1 MSYKIVYNVDGS
13 VIGKGFPDEESAYRE
28 LVRRGVTPK
37 QTANFSVYPEEGA
50 FSTKEPE
57 PVKST
62 TREQRMEAFGND
74 AEYWPGVAEEFMKG
88 NTGFNLGTLKA
99 GIGDFLSLPGRTIAA
114 YANNAIS
121 GGKPSDYKENYNL
134 GTRSEES
141 GNIFGKIARDPI
153 TPLLA
158 GGGRLLAEGVGIGA
172 NVGNKVL
179 GFFGRGAGKA
189 GEKIAA
195 AKIAPWIISPSTKNI
210 AEKMFDLGSKALGN
224 RTLGRT
230 VGGASAGAIEG
241 LGTEFVDAG
250 MNNREPSYMLGT
262 VLGGAFEGA
271 GELVQNL
278 LRSFGENLVRSSVA
292 AIMKG
297 NVNANVTKEE
307 IAEFLKDPK
316 NVEALKRVLE
326 QQSSGRNALPFS
338 GSDRGKTL
346 QGDVNDAMKKANA
359 TISDEK
365 ILNYNPDAE
374 YALYDNKTLFKPG
387 VRNAEDY
394 NYQREIFPIKEE
406 TDYIDRRNFK
416 NRSGKKLTRDYG
428 YQSNAEYN
436 LEKFADKYAGMMEDF
451 NNVTGV
457 VERPISK
464 DEQEF
469 IDFARKELEKDSK
482 IIKGYSP
489 LKVLN
494 SNKFLGDRMPF
505 SSSEMNRRV
514 EALKK
519 AHSSEGLSKDFINT
533 VKEIQTDATEGF
545 GKEMSDMI
553 NSSFNGSWNML
564 DRAFSYADPAKAPP
578 IAIRKELIDP
588 INKFADYLDEKSIKS
603 VGEIRFD
610 RNGKPYSVKPDVD
623 KYYFSYLAKIQDAL
637 RNIRNEKTL
646 RPENLVGI
654 YNDARMVNDVETMDK
669 ILEMMKEMGIS
680 KSGLEN
686 FKKKAANYSN
696 YYKARKAM
704 ENAKQDNTV
713 KGTLLNM
720 FVPQEGFNFKN
731 SLGYNLQGGNINIK
745 DLERPRYGSTR
756 TGRVSRFGYNLGRYP
771 VVNGESKDK

>member
-1 MSYKIVYNVDGS
+1 MTYRITSPTGEVRTGLTEIDVSNFKKSKQKKGIDPKAAGYKLEVEKEY
-13 VIGKGFPDEESAYRE
+13 DEQEE
-28 LVRRGVTPK
+28 TEK
-37 QTANFSVYPEEGA
+37 QP
-50 FSTKEPE
+50 
-57 PVKST
+57 T
-62 TREQRMEAFGND
+62 TREQRREAFGND
-74 AEYWPGVAEEFMKG
+74 AEYWPNVAEEFLKG

-99 GIGDFLSLPGRTIAA
+99 GIGDFLSLPGRTISA
-114 YANNAIS
+114 YANHALS
-121 GGKPSDYKENYNL
+121 GGDASNYKENFNL

-141 GNIFGKIARDPI
+141 GNMLDKIARDPV
-153 TPLLA
+153 TPLFS

-179 GFFGRGAGKA
+179 GLFGKGAGKV

-195 AKIAPWIISPSTKNI
+195 SNVSPLIVSPSTKI
-210 AEKMFDLGSKALGN
+210 AAEKAFNLGSRALEN
-224 RTLGRT
+224 RTLGRSI
-230 VGGASAGAIEG
+230 GGAVAGAGEG
-241 LGTEFVDAG
+241 ALTELLDSE
-250 MNNREPSYMLGT
+250 MNNREPDYLMGAS
-262 VLGGAFEGA
+262 LGGAFEGA
-271 GELVQNL
+271 GQIVQNM
-278 LRSFGENLVRSSVA
+278 LRSFGENLVKASVA

-297 NVNANVTKEE
+297 NVNANVTNEE
-307 IAEFLKDPK
+307 IAQFLKDPK
-316 NVEALKRVLE
+316 NVESLKRVLE
-326 QQSSGRNALPFS
+326 QQSRGRNALPFS

-346 QGDVNDAMKKANA
+346 QGDVNNAMNKAIN
-359 TISDEK
+359 TIADEK
-365 ILNYNPDAE
+365 VLKNSPDAK
-374 YALYDNKTLFKPG
+374 YALYDNKTLFNPG

-394 NYQREIFPIKEE
+394 NYQREIFPIKGE
-406 TDYIDRRNFK
+406 TDYIDRRSFK

-451 NNVTGV
+451 NNVV
-457 VERPISK
+457 RISERPISK

-469 IDFARKELEKDSK
+469 IDFARKELEKDSE
-482 IIKGYSP
+482 ILKGYSP
-489 LKVLN
+489 IKVLN
-494 SNKFLGDRMPF
+494 SNKFLGDKMPF
-505 SSSEMNRRV
+505 SSRELNRRI
-514 EALKK
+514 EDLKK

-533 VKEIQTDATEGF
+533 IKEIQTDATEGF

-564 DRAFSYADPAKAPP
+564 DRAFAYADPKKAPP

-588 INKFADYLDEKSIKS
+588 INKFADYLDEKSVKS
-603 VGEIRFD
+603 VGEIRYD
-610 RNGKPYSVKPDVD
+610 RNGKPYSVRPDVD

-637 RNIRNEKTL
+637 RNIRNDKNL

-669 ILEMMKEMGIS
+669 ILEMMKEIGIS

-704 ENAKQDNTV
+704 ENAKQDNPV

-731 SLGYNLQGGNINIK
+731 SLGYNLQGKNINLDNLDK
-745 DLERPRYGSTR
+745 PKFNSSK
-756 TGRVSRFGYNLGRYP
+756 TGKISRFVYNLGRYP
-771 VVNGESKDK
+771 ALNGEKKDK